1 MVTTTI
7 STDSVK
13 TFLDILTNILSVV
26 NDIVGAFDDIGLSAP
41 LMVSVIASAGKTIKA
56 LGTNTPLTMTFGN
69 GIFSVLSKLG
79 IQTQQNTQTIQQNT
93 QSAEQNQQVQQGYRV
108 ALTNTANASLEA
120 SAKTALLTTGM
131 TLLNTLISG
140 VVIAGITIA
149 VKKIYEYAKA
159 NEIAHDKI
167 ADAIEVTKSTI
178 SSYKQQ
184 KSELKDIAEEY
195 DNLAGKSKLSNDEL
209 ERYNQLQSQIAKL
222 APDLVVGYDADNNP
236 ILALNGS
243 LEDYID
249 GLDDV
254 IERQQKLLANQQN
267 SLANKSRQELKNI
280 NRTTER
286 TITPWN
292 SADYSSAWND
302 LVPWN
307 NAKLKNAR
315 DGADEYIKI
324 IEKRNKVIDDLNIDL
339 AESFEKFNSIEM
351 EQQQSV
357 LNKLGNEDRY
367 ENFNNLGKKTKNAM
381 ETLIDNFNWG
391 SSVVET
397 TAGQEKFIK
406 NFDLLSEKIGK
417 NTSQVQEWN
426 KELATANSS
435 WQQTG
440 DLEQYKKDIHGVAQ
454 EIADLTDTNVDDWVT
469 GFANELQGGLSESAI
484 SLNNFLKSYNKT
496 FTDIEGEDKVAL
508 KLSLEYD
515 ATSEFLKDLTAEGQ
529 TREEMVDW
537 IVRVNSG
544 EIKYNGELPYQIK
557 AMIEGSLDG
566 GETLKDYERRLIMKV
581 STIIQSQGE
590 LDDKTFNLITKMLN
604 GQLTDTEIKA
614 GIELPDETTLN
625 SELIGTIN
633 EINKNKEN
641 NVKVGVEL
649 NKDRLNEDLETIL
662 DGDDNKELRINLK
675 TAVEDNK
682 LETYN
687 DLVKDMSE
695 EKQIDIA
702 TAFVEYGD
710 MTAEEFDNF
719 IKNLP
724 EEVQTAIKFIIDDGG
739 IDDSIFNSNE
749 VQTILVNVE
758 DEDAYNK
765 IFNLATELDKLDMN
779 RDLKIDIVEN
789 LGKGTTEGIIQ
800 ALDSIKN
807 LPDEQKM
814 TIITNITSVM
824 AGMEGLDKQQISD
837 KIVEIKDEDDASD
850 DIDKVQGET
859 IDDKDV
865 TINAT
870 DNASS
875 TMDKIEQKELSD
887 KELTIWMKVKESVTN
902 AFNPLYNKFKDTLF
916 KKSLNTSFTNI
927 SSTPE
932 EADMGAKVNKAFT
945 NLSTSPE
952 ITDTSDNTI
961 GSTISNGISNF
972 KAKALRPFG
981 SVGSSTTLDTSIN
994 ISKNTLDS
1002 IEYGVELLQELEYRI
1017 QNVNNKLDL
1026 LDVKMERAVGTE
1038 KIKYL
1043 QKQNELY
1050 TEQAK
1055 LQKELYDSLTE
1066 EKLVIKDKLRDYGF
1080 SFDAQGNLTKYEE
1093 TLLKMEKKAEQLE
1106 ESAKK
1111 ASEKASNYETKSS
1124 SIDTSKYDTSKYNTT
1139 GKNLTKSE
1147 KAEMQKKKEA
1157 VNQAKKNAQAKAKA
1171 EAEASQKVK
1180 KSLESQ
1186 ADKAQEVS
1194 DEYKEKLESVK
1205 KLTEEYLQIQE
1216 TDIGDAEREWQELQ
1230 NAIKENNDE
1239 IERLELEDKLY
1250 KFKNSVTG
1258 LTNQYDIWADKI
1270 DLIDTKLNNSLET
1283 EKVALMGDKITAL
1296 NKQLEFQ
1303 EKILDSLKS
1312 QMSVYQDALS
1322 KYDVEFGA
1330 KGNITNMS
1338 TVLNKY
1344 QNSEDLEKINDL
1356 MEEYNDLVRDA
1367 IPNAEK
1373 EYAELNNT
1381 IQDVYDTQLET
1392 VKTIEDK
1399 ITEVIKDQL
1408 DKRKELIQKQYD
1420 SEIDLLNKRK
1430 EEYNKSKETDDYYED
1445 LEEAQEEINN
1455 IQKKIN
1461 TVSLDDSLEGRSK
1474 LDEYLED
1481 LKEAQDKYNELVA
1494 NRTDTLI
1501 NDMYDN
1507 EIDRLQ
1513 EESESKIEDLENEW
1527 TDSKIAEIVAQSLGE
1542 GVFTDIDGEV
1552 HNLQDTLITFAED
1565 SGEAL
1570 GVLGDRIKNELS
1582 LNLQDALNYI
1592 KEYDEI
1598 INSMGLKQLGN
1609 VNYSDKVNSKSLAI
1623 DDISINVY
1631 GTESMNE
1638 KQLAEEVS
1646 KQIENKLSEI
1656 TNGGLL

>member
-108 ALTNTANASLEA
+108 ALTNTANASIFA
-120 SAKTALLTTGM
+120 SAKTALMTTAM
-131 TLLNTLISG
+131 TLLNTVITG
-140 VVIAGITIA
+140 VAIAGITLL
-149 VKKIYEYAKA
+149 VKEIYEYAKA

-222 APDLVVGYDADNNP
+222 APDLVAGTDINGNP
-236 ILALNGS
+236 ILALNGT
-243 LEDYID
+243 LEEYID
-249 GLDDV
+249 GLDEA
-254 IERQQKLLANQQN
+254 IERQQELLMSQQN
-267 SLANKSRQELKNI
+267 SLASKSRSELKKYSGSNSGTQIALSNI
-280 NRTTER
+280 QSLSSAWDDRNDS
-286 TITPWN
+286 PWN
-292 SADYSSAWND
+292 SAQ
-302 LVPWN
+302 
-307 NAKLKNAR
+307 LKNLE
-315 DGADEYIKI
+315 DGAEKYIKI
-324 IEKRNKVIDDLNIDL
+324 IENRNDKIRELNDNLI
-339 AESFEKFNSIEM
+339 ESFEEFSQIEA

-357 LNKLGNEDRY
+357 LNKLTDEIKY
-367 ENFNNLGKKTKNAM
+367 ENYNKLGKKTKNAID
-381 ETLIDNFNWG
+381 TLINNFNWG
-391 SSVVET
+391 SSVVDT
-397 TAGQEKFIK
+397 TVGQEKFIK
-406 NFDLLSEKIGK
+406 NFDVLSEKIGK
-417 NTSQVQEWN
+417 NSTKVQEWN
-426 KELATANSS
+426 KTLSEAN
-435 WQQTG
+435 QVFQLTG
-440 DLEQYKKDIHGVAQ
+440 DTDQFQKSIKGIAE
-454 EIADLTDTNVDDWVT
+454 EIAKLTDTNAEDWVT
-469 GFANELQGGLSESAI
+469 GFTNQLKGTLDADKIG
-484 SLNNFLKSYNKT
+484 LNNFLKAYNKT
-496 FTDIEGEDKVAL
+496 YNDIQSKDEIAIKL
-508 KLSLEYD
+508 KTEYD
-515 ATSEFLKDLTAEGQ
+515 ATNDFLQEVSSAG
-529 TREEMVDW
+529 TREEMVNFLVK
-537 IVRVNSG
+537 INTG
-544 EIKYNGELPYQIK
+544 EIEYGDNLPYQIK
-557 AMIEGSLDG
+557 QMLKGAFDGGDSLSEFEGSAV
-566 GETLKDYERRLIMKV
+566 MKIA
-581 STIIQSQGE
+581 TEIQSNGE
-590 LDDKTFNLITKMLN
+590 LDDETFGLIAKMFN
-604 GQLTDTEIKA
+604 GEMTETEIKA
-614 GIELPDETTLN
+614 GIELPSGQVLN
-625 SELIGTIN
+625 EELVRTVN
-633 EINKNKEN
+633 DANKNQNK
-641 NVKVGVEL
+641 NVMIGVEL
-649 NKDRLNEDLETIL
+649 NKEKLDNDLNILL
-662 DGDDNKELRINLK
+662 DGEENKELKVNLK
-675 TAVEDNK
+675 TAFEDNK
-682 LETYN
+682 FETFN
-687 DLVKDMSE
+687 NLIKDMSTE
-695 EKQIDIA
+695 QQVSIA
-702 TAFVEYGD
+702 TAFVSYGD
-710 MTAEEFDNF
+710 KSPDEIEDF
-719 IKNLP
+719 IKSLP
-724 EEVQTAIKFIIDDGG
+724 EEVQTKIKLVYEEDDTDKSLYNEQG
-739 IDDSIFNSNE
+739 I
-749 VQTILVNVE
+749 QTILVKIE
-758 DEDAYNK
+758 DEDAHRK
-765 IFNLATELDKLDMN
+765 ITSLIDTLDELDIDK
-779 RDLKIDIVEN
+779 DLKISIIKN
-789 LGKGTTEGIIQ
+789 ASKGTTEGIIDT
-800 ALDSIKN
+800 LNSIKD
-807 LPDEQKM
+807 LPKEQKM
-814 TIITNITSVM
+814 TVITNLQEVM
-824 AGMEGLDKQQISD
+824 AGMEGLNREQISD
-837 KIVEIKDEDDASD
+837 KIVEITVEDNASD
-850 DIDKVQGET
+850 DINKVQGET

-875 TMDKIEQKELSD
+875 IIDKIEQKELSD

-1124 SIDTSKYDTSKYNTT
+1124 SIDTSKYDTSDSK
-1139 GKNLTKSE
+1139 LTKKE
-1147 KAEMQKKKEA
+1147 KEA
-1157 VNQAKKNAQAKAKA
+1157 INNAKKNAQAKAKA
-1171 EAEASQKVK
+1171 EAEASEKVK